1 MISAALL
8 LQAFS
13 AVAGDFVKINDIRSF
28 SENLAARTSAM
39 TSIRADVVQ
48 KKYLSVFNSEV
59 VSK

>member
-13 AVAGDFVKINDIRSF
+13 AVAGDFVKINDLRSF
-28 SENLAARTSAM
+28 SANLAARTSAL

-48 KKYLSVFNSEV
+48 KK
-59 VSK
+59 